1 MEPLLVAIFASG
13 FSILLIW
20 FLRVNEDHNEVEIVI
35 KNSKKIVLVEECKEK
50 ETEEK
55 LTSFIGENRKSS
67 PKPKPFFKWPKDS
80 ETLVD
85 IQKRREGATE
95 LSQEMKLK
103 LETYGILRQNSG
115 KPLVIEN
122 ISELARNTG
131 ILMPRRNLW
140 VTFDMFLNKKRPGL
154 PLLEDTE
161 ESNKT
166 CKALDEKKKK
176 KQNKMSKNDE
186 DLVKWKN
193 ENTSLF
199 REEKENLIKFVRAER
214 LGFVRSF

>member
-1 MEPLLVAIFASG
+1 
-13 FSILLIW
+13 
-20 FLRVNEDHNEVEIVI
+20 
-35 KNSKKIVLVEECKEK
+35 
-50 ETEEK
+50 
-55 LTSFIGENRKSS
+55 
-67 PKPKPFFKWPKDS
+67 
-80 ETLVD
+80 
-85 IQKRREGATE
+85 
-95 LSQEMKLK
+95 
-103 LETYGILRQNSG
+103 
-115 KPLVIEN
+115 
-122 ISELARNTG
+122 
-131 ILMPRRNLW
+131 MPRRNLW

-161 ESNKT
+161 ESYKT

-176 KQNKMSKNDE
+176 KQNKVSKNDE